1 MPIKKEKIKEKRK
14 TNLNFQISEILRSK
28 LHKML
33 KGKYTSRQK
42 LIGCDIEHLK
52 RWIEYRFDEYMTW
65 DNLGKYWHIDHILP
79 INKFNFTNLNEQQ
92 ICFHWTNLQPLKASE
107 NIKKSKSIT
116 KLYKKLKFIN
126 LKLWKIEDD
135 IRDCERKK
143 NFGDKFIK
151 LARAVYFTNDERS
164 LVKNKINKLTKSNI
178 SEVKSYKK
186 Y

>member
-1 MPIKKEKIKEKRK
+1 MKITKKIYSELSAGELFDKISILEIKKNKIKDKDKR
-14 TNLNFQISEILRSK
+14 NIV
-28 LHKML
+28 L
-33 KGKYTSRQK
+33 KEFSS
-42 LIGCDIEHLK
+42 
-52 RWIEYRFDEYMTW
+52 
-65 DNLGKYWHIDHILP
+65 
-79 INKFNFTNLNEQQ
+79 
-92 ICFHWTNLQPLKASE
+92 LQGTASE

-116 KLYKKLKFIN
+116 KLYKKLKFVN

-135 IRDCERKK
+135 IRDCERKR
-143 NFGDKFIK
+143 NFGEKFIK

>member
-1 MPIKKEKIKEKRK
+1 MKITKKIYSELSAGELFDKISILEIKKNKIKDKSKR
-14 TNLNFQISEILRSK
+14 NIV
-28 LHKML
+28 L
-33 KGKYTSRQK
+33 KELSS
-42 LIGCDIEHLK
+42 
-52 RWIEYRFDEYMTW
+52 
-65 DNLGKYWHIDHILP
+65 
-79 INKFNFTNLNEQQ
+79 
-92 ICFHWTNLQPLKASE
+92 LQETASE
-107 NIKKSKSIT
+107 NIKKSKLIT

-135 IRDCERKK
+135 IRDCERKR

-164 LVKNKINKLTKSNI
+164 LVKNKINKVTKSNI

>member
-1 MPIKKEKIKEKRK
+1 MEITKKIYSEISAGELFDKISILEIKKNKIKD
-14 TNLNFQISEILRSK
+14 
-28 LHKML
+28 
-33 KGKYTSRQK
+33 KGKRN
-42 LIGCDIEHLK
+42 IVLK
-52 RWIEYRFDEYMTW
+52 E
-65 DNLGKYWHIDHILP
+65 LSS
-79 INKFNFTNLNEQQ
+79 
-92 ICFHWTNLQPLKASE
+92 LQETASE

-135 IRDCERKK
+135 IRDRERKS

>member
-1 MPIKKEKIKEKRK
+1 MKITKKIYSEISAGELFDKISILEIKKNKIKDKNKR
-14 TNLNFQISEILRSK
+14 NIV
-28 LHKML
+28 L
-33 KGKYTSRQK
+33 KELSS
-42 LIGCDIEHLK
+42 
-52 RWIEYRFDEYMTW
+52 
-65 DNLGKYWHIDHILP
+65 
-79 INKFNFTNLNEQQ
+79 
-92 ICFHWTNLQPLKASE
+92 LQETASE
-107 NIKKSKSIT
+107 NIKKSKLIT

-164 LVKNKINKLTKSNI
+164 LVKNKINSLTKSNI